1 MHRQYFHTPIKF
13 SRGWRTAYV
22 IVSSR
27 HESDLDVQNSFEGVL
42 VDSPSRLFFHYD
54 TILEIPYETV
64 EWNVTFR
71 AECSQ
76 LLTGG
81 FPPKPKRKR
90 KDSKN

>member
-22 IVSSR
+22 IVPDNV
-27 HESDLDVQNSFEGVL
+27 SDFNVQNSFEGVL
-42 VDSPSRLFFHYD
+42 VVSPSRLFFHYD
-54 TILEIPYETV
+54 TILEILYGTV

-76 LLTGG
+76 FLTGG
-81 FPPKPKRKR
+81 FPPKPKRER